1 MILAKQTSCTRGK
14 MGGVPRPG
22 FYDFVGVGIVI
33 ISYTVGVGFV
43 IIFLCVTNIT
53 SNLHVNNAT

>member
-1 MILAKQTSCTRGK
+1 
-14 MGGVPRPG
+14 MGGVPGPG